1 MSKIKYKYNI
11 KTLSY
16 EKFETTIR
24 SRVLKV
30 LSYIVT
36 GSIFA
41 GVAMLVTYNTPFD
54 TPKERKLRREL
65 EKTQFQY
72 EVMNGKLS
80 LMSKVLAD
88 LQDRDDNLYRVIFEA
103 EPIPADIRKAGYGGV
118 DRYKDL
124 EGFNNTELMKSTS
137 MYLDQVA
144 KEMYIQSKSFDEV
157 SKLARDKEK
166 LLASIPAIQPIANKD
181 LKHIPSGYGWRT
193 DPIYKTGEFHP
204 GLDFTANTGTEI
216 FATGD
221 GVVERA
227 DAMDQGYGNHVI
239 INHGFGYQTLY
250 GHMTKFIV
258 QPGQK
263 VKRGELIGYV
273 GSTGRSTGPHVHY
286 EVIKNGEKV
295 NPINYFFN
303 DLSPEEYARMTE
315 MASKPSQTFD

>member
-24 SRVLKV
+24 SRVFKV

-41 GVAMLVTYNTPFD
+41 GVAMLVNYNTPFD

-65 EKTQFQY
+65 DKAQFQY
-72 EVMNGKLS
+72 QVLNGKLS
-80 LMSKVLAD
+80 LMGKVLKD

-103 EPIPADIRKAGYGGV
+103 EPIPADIRRAGYGGV

-124 EGFNNTELMKSTS
+124 EGFDNSELMKSTS
-137 MYLDQVA
+137 MNLDQVA
-144 KEMYIQSKSFDEV
+144 KEMYIQSKSYDEV

-181 LKHIPSGYGWRT
+181 LKHVPSGYGWRT

-204 GLDFTANTGTEI
+204 GLDFTANTGTDI

-258 QPGQK
+258 HPGQK

>member
-16 EKFETTIR
+16 EKHETTIR
-24 SRVLKV
+24 SRVLRF
-30 LSYIVT
+30 LSYLVT

-41 GVAMLVTYNTPFD
+41 GVAMLVTYNLPID
-54 TPKERKLRREL
+54 TPKERKLRREVDQMTL
-65 EKTQFQY
+65 QY
-72 EVMNGKLS
+72 EILNSKLA
-80 LMSKVLAD
+80 LMSNVLND

-103 EPIPADIRKAGYGGV
+103 EPISADIRKAGYGGV

-124 EGFNNTELMKSTS
+124 ADYDNSKLMKAIS
-137 MYLDQVA
+137 MKVDQVS
-144 KEMYIQSKSFDEV
+144 KQMYIQS
-157 SKLARDKEK
+157 KEK

-181 LKHIPSGYGWRT
+181 LKHIPGGYGWRT

-221 GVVERA
+221 GVIERA
-227 DAMDQGYGNHVI
+227 DNMEQGYGNHVV

-250 GHMTKFIV
+250 GHMTRFV
-258 QPGQK
+258 VHAGQK

-303 DLSPEEYARMTE
+303 DLTPEQYATMTE
-315 MASKPSQTFD
+315 LASKPSQTFD

>member
-16 EKFETTIR
+16 EKFETTVR
-24 SRVLKV
+24 ARVLRV
-30 LSYIVT
+30 LSYLVT

-41 GVAMLVTYNTPFD
+41 GVAMLVTYNLPFD
-54 TPKERKLRREL
+54 SPKEKKLRREL
-65 EKTQFQY
+65 DKMSLQY
-72 EVMNGKLS
+72 EILNNKLGQ
-80 LMSKVLAD
+80 MSSVLND
-88 LQDRDDNLYRVIFEA
+88 LQDRDDNIYRVIFEA
-103 EPIPADIRKAGYGGV
+103 EPISPDIRKAGFGGM

-124 EGFNNTELMKSTS
+124 ENYGNSDLMKTISEK
-137 MYLDQVA
+137 LDQVA
-144 KEMYIQSKSFDEV
+144 KQMYIQSKSYDEV
-157 SKLARDKEK
+157 SKLAKDKEK

-204 GLDFTANTGTEI
+204 GLDFTANVVTDI
-216 FATGD
+216 YATGD
-221 GVVERA
+221 GVIERA
-227 DAMDQGYGNHVI
+227 DNMEQGYGNHVV
-239 INHGFGYQTLY
+239 INHGFGYETLY
-250 GHMTKFIV
+250 GHMTRFIV
-258 QPGQK
+258 RAGQK